1 MSSSGNGETQAAR
14 RQFVQGVIWT
24 VLAAALA
31 LGLLA
36 YALQPEN
43 PKADFYYLAAAL
55 AALAALVNGWSAYQ
69 GYRRAR
75 RPSPPAASPPASH
88 G

>member
-1 MSSSGNGETQAAR
+1 MNPSDHGEASAAR
-14 RQFVQGVIWT
+14 RQFVQGLIWT
-24 VLAAALA
+24 VLAAALTV
-31 LGLLA
+31 GLLI

-43 PKADFYYLAAAL
+43 PKADFYYVAAAL
-55 AALAALVNGWSAYQ
+55 AALAAVVNGWSAYQ

-75 RPSPPAASPPASH
+75 TPPPSSSPPASH

>member
-1 MSSSGNGETQAAR
+1 MNPSDPGETSAAR
-14 RQFVQGVIWT
+14 RQFVQGLIWT
-24 VLAAALA
+24 ILAAALA
-31 LGLLA
+31 IGLLI

-43 PKADFYYLAAAL
+43 PKADFYYVAAAL
-55 AALAALVNGWSAYQ
+55 AALAAVVNGWSAYQ

-75 RPSPPAASPPASH
+75 TPPPASSPPASH

>member
-1 MSSSGNGETQAAR
+1 MNPSDPGEASAAR
-14 RQFVQGVIWT
+14 RQFIQGVIWT

-31 LGLLA
+31 IGLLV

-43 PKADFYYLAAAL
+43 PKADFYYVAAAL
-55 AALAALVNGWSAYQ
+55 AALAAGVNGWSAYQ

-75 RPSPPAASPPASH
+75 TPPASSPPASH